1 MWKKVCHLGLVS
13 AASIGLASL
22 PARADTATVQGGSQN
37 ATISGDNNQVTQ
49 IINQTII
56 NHPGRGTLN
65 RSPGKKKDEVQYEN
79 EQSDRGNHYGNLPQ
93 NEQGD
98 RNGRKH

>member
-13 AASIGLASL
+13 AACVGFASL
-22 PARADTATVQGGSQN
+22 PASADTATVQGGSQD

-65 RSPGKKKDEVQYEN
+65 RSPGKKKDGTQYEN
-79 EQSDRGNHYGNLPQ
+79 EQSDRGNHYGNSRQ
-93 NEQGD
+93 DEQGD